1 MRRCQN
7 SRSRGND
14 APDALVGAASA
25 ASFSARRR
33 GRRPAPRPADATH
46 RPVHTLAAGL
56 LREPP
61 LPARGRPTGFFVLL
75 PPLRRQGRAG
85 EGLRQRRRLPEGS
98 VRAVTTPSQPPP
110 AFAGG
115 GAKARNNAMD
125 FSRFF
130 IDDRKSTRLNPSH

>member
-33 GRRPAPRPADATH
+33 GRSPDPRPADATH
-46 RPVHTLAAGL
+46 RSVHTLAAGL
-56 LREPP
+56 LRPPP

-75 PPLRRQGRAG
+75 PPLRRQGRAWAG
-85 EGLRQRRRLPEGS
+85 VRQLRRLQEGR
-98 VRAVTTPSQPPP
+98 VPAVTTPPHTPP
-110 AFAGG
+110 A
-115 GAKARNNAMD
+115 
-125 FSRFF
+125 
-130 IDDRKSTRLNPSH
+130 LH

>member
-1 MRRCQN
+1 MAGGLPLDPPLAQ
-7 SRSRGND
+7 
-14 APDALVGAASA
+14 
-25 ASFSARRR
+25 R
-33 GRRPAPRPADATH
+33 GRRT
-46 RPVHTLAAGL
+46 VV
-56 LREPP
+56 
-61 LPARGRPTGFFVLL
+61 FILL

-98 VRAVTTPSQPPP
+98 VRAVTTPSHPPP

-130 IDDRKSTRLNPSH
+130 IDRPISAAVLSIVTFAAGPIRSEEHTSELHSLLRS

>member
-1 MRRCQN
+1 MRISDWSSDVC
-7 SRSRGND
+7 SSD
-14 APDALVGAASA
+14 L
-25 ASFSARRR
+25 
-33 GRRPAPRPADATH
+33 
-46 RPVHTLAAGL
+46 
-56 LREPP
+56 P

-130 IDDRKSTRLNPSH
+130 IDRDRKSTRLNSSH